1 VNNKDFENLAREKSK
16 NYKINKPPAKILA
29 NNQKKN
35 QNQLTKTSSSSKN
48 NNNNNNLKIYIN
60 KKINKINNTNYIL

>member
-29 NNQKKN
+29 DKK
-35 QNQLTKTSSSSKN
+35 SKST
-48 NNNNNNLKIYIN
+48 N
-60 KKINKINNTNYIL
+60 KNKQQQQE